1 LFSQCAYG
9 VFSNFLAVSQKES
22 STLLQL
28 REILLRTV
36 GCTGVLLSLS
46 IARKYSVLQQTGGD
60 TSFFATLYLI
70 GFVFEGHCIPS
81 FINFSLLL
89 DWNC

>member
-1 LFSQCAYG
+1 MNNCRFLETCIALFSQCAYG

-36 GCTGVLLSLS
+36 GCTGVLP
-46 IARKYSVLQQTGGD
+46 
-60 TSFFATLYLI
+60 
-70 GFVFEGHCIPS
+70 FVVNYQKVQCS
-81 FINFSLLL
+81 TA
-89 DWNC
+89 DWR

>member
-1 LFSQCAYG
+1 MNNCRFGNVNCIFFEVHAYG

-36 GCTGVLLSLS
+36 GCTGVLPFVVNCQ
-46 IARKYSVLQQTGGD
+46 KVQYS
-60 TSFFATLYLI
+60 TS
-70 GFVFEGHCIPS
+70 
-81 FINFSLLL
+81 
-89 DWNC
+89 DWR

>member
-1 LFSQCAYG
+1 
-9 VFSNFLAVSQKES
+9 
-22 STLLQL
+22 
-28 REILLRTV
+28 
-36 GCTGVLLSLS
+36 LS
-46 IARKYSVLQQTGGD
+46 IARKYSFLQQTGGD

>member
-1 LFSQCAYG
+1 LHLFRSAYG

-60 TSFFATLYLI
+60 TSFFCY
-70 GFVFEGHCIPS
+70 GV
-81 FINFSLLL
+81 L
-89 DWNC
+89 DWFCFRGTLHSVFYQFFIAS

>member
-1 LFSQCAYG
+1 MNNCRFLETCIAFFPEVHAYG

-46 IARKYSVLQQTGGD
+46 IARKYSILQQTGGD
-60 TSFFATLYLI
+60 TSFLPRCT
-70 GFVFEGHCIPS
+70 
-81 FINFSLLL
+81 
-89 DWNC
+89 

>member
-1 LFSQCAYG
+1 
-9 VFSNFLAVSQKES
+9 VSQKES

-60 TSFFATLYLI
+60 TSFFCYGVLDWF
-70 GFVFEGHCIPS
+70 FVFEGHCIPS